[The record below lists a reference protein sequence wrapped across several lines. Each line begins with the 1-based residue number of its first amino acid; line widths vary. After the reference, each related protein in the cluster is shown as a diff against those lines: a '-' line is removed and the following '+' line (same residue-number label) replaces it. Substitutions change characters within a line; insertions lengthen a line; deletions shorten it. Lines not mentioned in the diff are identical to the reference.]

1 MIQTKRIVS
10 LVLAL
15 LLSVSMF
22 SFAAAA
28 QDADAPLAGAPA
40 AQDTDD
46 RESTVDGLVLS
57 KRYDPDSGKLIL
69 EAYVTGESQT
79 QLITEPVDIALVLD
93 VSGSMEEDMSSH
105 WWYKFAYS
113 NNDAFIKVGAKEDL
127 SELDT
132 EYGAENTYYLCSSF
146 LESAYAKMR
155 YQDGKWQYYGRK
167 PGLIVDR
174 DEGVW
179 KDIESSDYGSG
190 YVYITKM
197 NAMKIATKRF
207 IDATLKTSPDSSIS
221 IIKFAGNK
229 NTSVGN
235 GRYNDS
241 NTDKGWSNY
250 SQIVHELA
258 RVDANVNGLKN
269 AISALEASGAT
280 QADFGMQLAQNTL
293 ASSTRK
299 KVVIMFTDGDPT
311 ASSSFQT
318 AVANDT
324 ITAAKALK
332 DNQTTVYTVGCFS
345 SNPSDTSNTGKYMN
359 YVSSNYPN
367 ATSMT
372 SPGAAVSDMRY
383 CETVTTSADLTG
395 IFHKISQETGG
406 AKILNLGTATTLR
419 DIVAGDFYIPGTT
432 GNYEVTVNTYTYA
445 GNNSW
450 AKDAVTDANIKVNV
464 EESDGKGR
472 DVTVTGF
479 DYSANWVGDQGSQ
492 PHGKKLVLEI
502 KIELDENSTACGE
515 TDTNSPGS
523 GIYDSEDNLVE
534 HFESGKY
541 YIPYFE
547 IVHEHDDKIEQ
558 IQLRKYNDSKLN
570 ITEKVEK
577 GYLYGGTFSD
587 ANRTV
592 VADFNGGDPTAFMPV
607 DGKTYYL
614 HEVGEQYLAP
624 KNYIVWDST
633 GALYSYYMFATVDS
647 KNYKEVGFEYSYA
660 NDIAKTTLPV
670 PTIYETVAVKKWKNQ
685 VLTDYQTLYV
695 QNGNLTVALGGT
707 TPTERDIG
715 YLVMSQVNVDKLKA
729 NELEFTPYWI
739 TLDNVKVYAKDT
751 RTCQY
756 KPKEIQ
762 QNSVQVSSMTNG
774 VEPTYVSKAATN
786 MLRAKAAYV
795 VGDGKIGVTIVD
807 GDTTTEMRVAHG
819 DLRETVSYNGSEGKV
834 FAGWYTDEAMTV
846 PADLGNVDS
855 DITLYAKYVSDSFLS
870 VKYIERRFI
879 RVRGIYLAS
888 AVDSTDF
895 AETGFIINGEK
906 LTVSRYSYT
915 DHLVFMSTRAL
926 FGKGVA
932 DDSSMMTAAV
942 SFDGS
947 ANGDKITVT
956 PYWIT
961 PDGTTVMGETR
972 TLTYHT
978 YWVEG

>member
-15 LLSVSMF
+15 LLAVSMF

-40 AQDTDD
+40 AQDADD
-46 RESTVDGLVLS
+46 RESTVEGLELS
-57 KRYDPDSGKLIL
+57 KEYDPDSGKLIL
-69 EAYVTGESQT
+69 EAYVTGKSQT

-93 VSGSMEEDMSSH
+93 VSKSMNEDIEVANGYQGLES
-105 WWYKFAYS
+105 
-113 NNDAFIKVGAKEDL
+113 
-127 SELDT
+127 LDT
-132 EYGAENTYYLCSSF
+132 LYGGGEGIYT
-146 LESAYAKMR
+146 AKMQGWIVNSTRSLR
-155 YQDGKWQYYGRK
+155 YNSEKRVWEYRK
-167 PGLIVDR
+167 YL
-174 DEGVW
+174 
-179 KDIESSDYGSG
+179 SSDPWVEIGSNH
-190 YVYITKM
+190 YDIKNIYISKLD
-197 NAMKIATKRF
+197 AMKIATKRF
-207 IDATLKTSPDSSIS
+207 IDAIPSDDTNNLSSITVVS
-221 IIKFAGNK
+221 YGTTEEVKIN
-229 NTSVGN
+229 NLTV
-235 GRYNDS
+235 
-241 NTDKGWSNY
+241 T
-250 SQIVHELA
+250 
-258 RVDANVNGLKN
+258 DANKDTIKN
-269 AISALEASGAT
+269 AIDGLTADGAT
-280 QADFGMQLAQNTL
+280 RADLGMKAAQTAL

-299 KVVIMFTDGDPT
+299 KVVIMFTDGDPGMSGDWCEENDWRPCSPACMT
-311 ASSSFQT
+311 
-318 AVANDT
+318 VANNAISTARELKGNKTT
-324 ITAAKALK
+324 I
-332 DNQTTVYTVGCFS
+332 YTVGCLES
-345 SNPSDTSNTGKYMN
+345 APDSGTNMWKYMN

-367 ATSMT
+367 AASMT
-372 SPGAAVSDMRY
+372 SPGNAESDRY
-383 CETVTTSADLTG
+383 YETATTSTKLTE

-406 AKILNLGTATTLR
+406 AYNLTLTSTTTLR

-450 AKDAVTDANIKVNV
+450 AKDDVTDPDIKVDV
-464 EESDGKGR
+464 VADEDGKGR
-472 DVTVTGF
+472 DVKVTGF
-479 DYSANWVGDQGSQ
+479 DYSANWVGDQDSQ
-492 PHGKKLVLEI
+492 PRGKKLVLEI

-515 TDTNSPGS
+515 TDTNAPGS
-523 GIYDSEDNLVE
+523 GIYDSEGNLVE

-547 IVHEHDDKIEQ
+547 IVHECDRRTER

-587 ANRTV
+587 ASHTA
-592 VADFNGGDPTAFMPV
+592 VADFGDGNPTAFTPV
-607 DGKTYYL
+607 DRKTYYL

-647 KNYKEVGFEYSYA
+647 KNYKEVGFEYRYV
-660 NDIAKTTLPV
+660 NDRAKATLPV
-670 PTIYETVAVKKWKNQ
+670 STIYETVAVKKWKNKA
-685 VLTDYQTLYV
+685 LTDYQTLYV
-695 QNGNLTVALGGT
+695 KNGYLSVANAGEALEGRGN
-707 TPTERDIG
+707 G

-729 NELEFTPYWI
+729 NALEFTPYWI
-739 TLDNVKVYAKDT
+739 TLDNVKVYAKET
-751 RTCQY
+751 RTCEY

-762 QNSVQVSSMTNG
+762 QNSVTVSGIPNG
-774 VEPTYVSKAATN
+774 YDPTYVSKAATN

-807 GDTTTEMRVAHG
+807 GDTATEMRVAPG

-855 DITLYAKYVSDSFLS
+855 DITLYAKYVSDSYLS

-895 AETGFIINGEK
+895 AETGFIINGKK

-915 DHLVFMSTRAL
+915 DRLVFMSTRAL